1 MLVRNRYLNRKNTVY
16 KMFEISQIT
25 HDNSK
30 KTLLGKSVA
39 EFFLPV
45 VDKIRIAAGVKWN
58 LTLFGV
64 C

>member
-1 MLVRNRYLNRKNTVY
+1 
-16 KMFEISQIT
+16 MFEISQIT

-30 KTLLGKSVA
+30 KTILGKSVA
-39 EFFLPV
+39 EFFSPV